1 MVLFAVAE
9 QKEEEEVEVIFVQSV
24 EIMLQLGVLID
35 MNPAF
40 CGELLE

>member
-9 QKEEEEVEVIFVQSV
+9 QKEEEEVEVILVQSV

-35 MNPAF
+35 
-40 CGELLE
+40 